1 MTTYQELMLSVCF
14 GATMWYLLAG
24 LGMIIYEGICFIKKK
39 VKSHKEKK
47 TQQNADD
54 NERTGD
60 NQWVWNCLINSWRAR
75 HMSTWKRC
83 SHTQKSS
90 TIRII
95 VNDVQRPEAFSGRCF
110 SHFSYRYKVNPRVHF
125 SCYLSPSVNPA
136 LWTSFHKVITLHKKK
151 GFPAANRTH

>member
-14 GATMWYLLAG
+14 GATMGFLLAG

-60 NQWVWNCLINSWRAR
+60 NQ
-75 HMSTWKRC
+75 
-83 SHTQKSS
+83 
-90 TIRII
+90 
-95 VNDVQRPEAFSGRCF
+95 
-110 SHFSYRYKVNPRVHF
+110 
-125 SCYLSPSVNPA
+125 
-136 LWTSFHKVITLHKKK
+136 
-151 GFPAANRTH
+151 